1 MFNIFPISIG
11 DVLRNSGITVNKD
24 MEYFFYEKE
33 IYFLNS
39 CISEN
44 FVKNILRLDFSEFL
58 NSVFSEFFKNTD
70 VLNDKVLKVNDALLK
85 SENRTDAINKISV
98 LFNDN
103 ADYLIFPPLKTDYLC
118 YKVFFRCASNW
129 YNRYFNKED
138 FQFAEE
144 KLRNCTILK
153 LFNNDKFLL
162 LDILKNALNDKQKYS
177 EKYRIQRIMDN
188 LITELRES

>member
-1 MFNIFPISIG
+1 MYNIFSISIG
-11 DVLRNSGITVNKD
+11 DVLQNSGIAVNKD

-44 FVKNILRLDFSEFL
+44 FVKNILRLNFSEFL
-58 NSVFSEFFKNTD
+58 NSVFSEYFKNTD
-70 VLNDKVLKVNDALLK
+70 VLNDKVLKVNNALLK
-85 SENRTDAINKISV
+85 SENRANVINKISM

-118 YKVFFRCASNW
+118 YKVFFRCTSNW

-138 FQFAEE
+138 FQFVEE

-153 LFNNDKFLL
+153 LFNNDKYLL
-162 LDILKNALNDKQKYS
+162 LDILKNALNDKQNNS
-177 EKYRIQRIMDN
+177 EKHRIQRIMDN
-188 LITELRES
+188 LTIDLQES

>member
-11 DVLRNSGITVNKD
+11 DVLQNSGIAVNKD

-58 NSVFSEFFKNTD
+58 NSVFSEYFKNTD

-85 SENRTDAINKISV
+85 SENRTNAINKISV

-118 YKVFFRCASNW
+118 YKVYLRCASNW
-129 YNRYFNKED
+129 YNRYFDKED
-138 FQFAEE
+138 FQFVEE

-162 LDILKNALNDKQKYS
+162 LDILKNALNDKQNYS

>member
-11 DVLRNSGITVNKD
+11 DVLQNSGITVNKD

-33 IYFLNS
+33 MYFLNS

-58 NSVFSEFFKNTD
+58 NSVFSEHFKNTD

-103 ADYLIFPPLKTDYLC
+103 ANYLIFPPLKTDYLC
-118 YKVFFRCASNW
+118 YKVCFRCASQW
-129 YNRYFNKED
+129 YNRYFDKED
-138 FQFAEE
+138 FQFVEE

-162 LDILKNALNDKQKYS
+162 LDILKNALNDKQNYS
-177 EKYRIQRIMDN
+177 DKYRIQRIMDE

>member
-11 DVLRNSGITVNKD
+11 DVLQNSGIAVNKD

-58 NSVFSEFFKNTD
+58 NSVFSEYFKNTD

-85 SENRTDAINKISV
+85 SENRTDALNKISM

-118 YKVFFRCASNW
+118 YKVCFRCASNW

-138 FQFAEE
+138 FQFVEE

-162 LDILKNALNDKQKYS
+162 LDILKNALNDKQNYS

-188 LITELRES
+188 LITDLRES

>member
-11 DVLRNSGITVNKD
+11 DVLQNSGIALNKD
-24 MEYFFYEKE
+24 MEYFFYGKE

-58 NSVFSEFFKNTD
+58 NSVFSEYFKNTD

-85 SENRTDAINKISV
+85 SENRTDAINKISM

-103 ADYLIFPPLKTDYLC
+103 ADYLIFPPLKTDYLY
-118 YKVFFRCASNW
+118 YKVFFRCALQW
-129 YNRYFNKED
+129 YNRYFDKED

-144 KLRNCTILK
+144 KLRNCAILK

>member
-1 MFNIFPISIG
+1 MYNIFPISIG
-11 DVLRNSGITVNKD
+11 DVLQNSGIAVNKD

-58 NSVFSEFFKNTD
+58 NSVFSEYFKNTD

-85 SENRTDAINKISV
+85 SENRTNAINKISV

-118 YKVFFRCASNW
+118 YKVCFRCASNW

-138 FQFAEE
+138 FQFVEE
-144 KLRNCTILK
+144 KLRNCTIVK

-162 LDILKNALNDKQKYS
+162 LDILKNALNDKQNYS

>member
-11 DVLRNSGITVNKD
+11 DVLQNSGIAVNKD

-44 FVKNILRLDFSEFL
+44 FVKNILRLNFSEFL
-58 NSVFSEFFKNTD
+58 NSVFSEYFKNTD

-85 SENRTDAINKISV
+85 SENRANTINKISM

-103 ADYLIFPPLKTDYLC
+103 ANYLIFPPLKTDYLC
-118 YKVFFRCASNW
+118 YKVYFRCASRW
-129 YNRYFNKED
+129 YNRYFDKED
-138 FQFAEE
+138 FQFVEE

-153 LFNNDKFLL
+153 LFNNDKYLL
-162 LDILKNALNDKQKYS
+162 LDILKNALNSKQNNSVKH
-177 EKYRIQRIMDN
+177 RIQRIMNSLVID
-188 LITELRES
+188 LQES

>member
-11 DVLRNSGITVNKD
+11 DVLHNSGIAVNKD

-58 NSVFSEFFKNTD
+58 NSVFSEYFKNTD

-85 SENRTDAINKISV
+85 SENRTDALNKISM

-118 YKVFFRCASNW
+118 YKVCFRCASNW

-138 FQFAEE
+138 FQFVEE

-162 LDILKNALNDKQKYS
+162 LDILKNALNDKQNYS

-188 LITELRES
+188 LITDLRES

>member
-11 DVLRNSGITVNKD
+11 DVLQNSGITVNKD

-58 NSVFSEFFKNTD
+58 NSVFSECFKNTD

-85 SENRTDAINKISV
+85 SENRTDAINKISM

-103 ADYLIFPPLKTDYLC
+103 ADYLIFPPLKTCEKTETL
-118 YKVFFRCASNW
+118 SSPSQL
-129 YNRYFNKED
+129 
-138 FQFAEE
+138 FQ
-144 KLRNCTILK
+144 LIILQ
-153 LFNNDKFLL
+153 LQG
-162 LDILKNALNDKQKYS
+162 ILS
-177 EKYRIQRIMDN
+177 
-188 LITELRES
+188 

>member
-1 MFNIFPISIG
+1 M
-11 DVLRNSGITVNKD
+11 TVH
-24 MEYFFYEKE
+24 
-33 IYFLNS
+33 
-39 CISEN
+39 
-44 FVKNILRLDFSEFL
+44 
-58 NSVFSEFFKNTD
+58 
-70 VLNDKVLKVNDALLK
+70 
-85 SENRTDAINKISV
+85 
-98 LFNDN
+98 
-103 ADYLIFPPLKTDYLC
+103 LIFPPLKTVHLC
-118 YKVFFRCASNW
+118 YKVYFRCASQW

-162 LDILKNALNDKQKYS
+162 LDILKNALNNKQNYS